1 MAANIS
7 TLPPVFAN
15 RRRRVRHKIQTPAY
29 VSFTAESK
37 GLMLD
42 LHEIVD
48 ISEDGIAIQCH
59 APLEVEKFV
68 DLCLDLADC
77 SEHIYT
83 TGQVIWANEAGRA
96 GLRFSDLPAESLK
109 RLREW
114 LFANVMSGVANGEAE
129 IAAFAASRNA
139 APPRPS
145 YTDTLAGVAAVQR
158 QVEALGS
165 DFAAALKLIADSAL
179 TLLHASGA
187 ALALAESE
195 PDFMVC
201 RATSGPDAP
210 PVGARLQ
217 VGSGFSG
224 ECVKSGLLLRC
235 DDTEVDPRVDRESCR
250 ALGIRSILAAPV
262 RAAGKSIGLI
272 ETFSPKPNAFSDADG
287 KALQRLAE
295 NVQEVAHRE
304 ARAKGLP
311 SRENEASDH
320 FSPRAGSVLFAGAD
334 TKDEARDAKSPHKSA
349 LNLSLPRYYLVL
361 LVCSATTITFALG
374 WRLAPWLHSDAAPW
388 MQHNLQAP
396 AKLPTV
402 LASNAVP
409 KSDVANTARMLD
421 PVSFDQL
428 RLMAEKD
435 DAAAQNAV
443 ALRYAIGDG
452 VKLSEFEAVR
462 WFTKAAEQGNVS
474 AQSKLGSLYYSGRGV
489 PQDLNRAYFWMVVA
503 GNGGDEASRAL
514 APFVQARLSRGQAAS
529 IEREAG
535 LWIDQHRPSA
545 KPTAGKFKASNTPTL
560 ASLPR

>member
-15 RRRRVRHKIQTPAY
+15 RRRRVRHRIQTPAY

-83 TGQVIWANEAGRA
+83 TGQVIWANESGRA

-129 IAAFAASRNA
+129 IAAFAASRSA
-139 APPRPS
+139 APPRPN
-145 YTDTLAGVAAVQR
+145 YTDTLAAVAAVQR

-165 DFAAALKLIADSAL
+165 DYPAALKLISDSAL

-187 ALALAESE
+187 AIALAESE
-195 PDFMVC
+195 PGFMVC

-235 DDTEVDPRVDRESCR
+235 DDTEVDSRVDRESCR

-272 ETFSPKPNAFSDADG
+272 EIFSPHPNAFSDADG
-287 KALQRLAE
+287 KGLQRLAE
-295 NVQEVAHRE
+295 SVQGVAGRE
-304 ARAKGLP
+304 TRAKKL
-311 SRENEASDH
+311 SSHQDDAADH
-320 FSPRAGSVLFAGAD
+320 FSPKPGSVLFGA
-334 TKDEARDAKSPHKSA
+334 TEAKKESHDAESHHKNA
-349 LNLSLPRYYLVL
+349 IGLSLPRYYLVL
-361 LVCSATTITFALG
+361 LVCSATTVTFALG

-388 MQHNLQAP
+388 MQHKLQAP

-402 LASNAVP
+402 LASNAAP
-409 KSDVANTARMLD
+409 KSDGGSATRSGSSVD
-421 PVSFDQL
+421 SISFDQL
-428 RLMAEKD
+428 RLMAEKG
-435 DAAAQNAV
+435 DAAAQNALG
-443 ALRYAIGDG
+443 LRYAVGDG

-462 WFTKAAEQGNVS
+462 WFTKAAEQGNVA

-503 GNGGDEASRAL
+503 GNGGDSASRAL
-514 APFVQARLSRGQAAS
+514 APFVQARLSRGQASS
-529 IEREAG
+529 IESQAG
-535 LWIDQHRPSA
+535 LWIEQHRHNSKPAAGQLKA
-545 KPTAGKFKASNTPTL
+545 K
-560 ASLPR
+560 SL